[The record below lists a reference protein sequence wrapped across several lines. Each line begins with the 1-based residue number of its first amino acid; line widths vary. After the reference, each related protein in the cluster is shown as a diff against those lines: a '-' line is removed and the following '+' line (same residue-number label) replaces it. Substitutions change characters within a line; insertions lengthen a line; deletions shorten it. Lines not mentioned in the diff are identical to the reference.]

1 MIVNPTQ
8 TGWEV
13 IYQPA
18 HALLAAKIAAR
29 WRADQRPERW
39 IETLI
44 ALAQHDDEARDW
56 TGRDHLTESG
66 APLDFMLSPPSLVQP
81 REVTQNS
88 EYKGRWAAMLI
99 SMHMDFLY
107 EHLRDESPA
116 FAAFLE
122 EQQECQQYWRSAMN
136 ISRTEAEAAYALF
149 QWCDRMSLILCR
161 RELPEDGRAL
171 EVSTGMDG
179 TRYEVVY
186 EEDVVTVR
194 PWPFEESRFSVFV
207 EAIQLSQLSFEDDP
221 ALQAALRDTP
231 VTELVWDFS
240 QEP

>member
-1 MIVNPTQ
+1 MIVTPTQ

-18 HALLAAKIAAR
+18 HALLATKIAAR

-44 ALAQHDDEARDW
+44 AIAQHDDEARDW

-66 APLDFMLSPPSLVQP
+66 APLDFMLSAPSLVQP

-88 EYKGRWAAMLI
+88 EYKGQWAAMLI
-99 SMHMDFLY
+99 SMHMVFLY
-107 EHLRDESPA
+107 DHLRDESPE
-116 FAAFLE
+116 FDAFLD
-122 EQQECQQYWRSAMN
+122 EQEECQQYWRSAMG
-136 ISRTEAEAAYALF
+136 ITRGEAEAAYSLF

-171 EVSTGMDG
+171 EVSTGPDG
-179 TRYEVVY
+179 TRYDVVCQ
-186 EEDVVTVR
+186 DDMVTVR
-194 PWPFEESRFSVFV
+194 PWPFEDSAFTIAV
-207 EAIQLSQLSFEDDP
+207 EAIHLSQLRFEDD
-221 ALQAALRDTP
+221 AQLQAALRDTP
-231 VTELVWDFS
+231 VTELFWSFR
-240 QEP
+240 ET